1 MEKIS
6 HLSQLDLTKVY
17 SYADY
22 LQWRLEETVELI
34 RGIIFPMAAPGTKH
48 QQISFRLGGIFY
60 NLFENNPCQVFIA
73 PYEVRL
79 LDSTKQV
86 NQTKNIYT
94 VIQPDL
100 CIVCDA
106 SKIDAQGCIGAPDLI
121 VEILSPGNSKK
132 EMSFKKK
139 LYEENEIPEYWIF
152 DPDREV
158 VIRFNLDKTLN
169 KYGRPLFF
177 FDNEILES
185 EVFPDLKIDLKK
197 IFKNN

>member
-22 LQWRLEETVELI
+22 LEWKFEERVELI
-34 RGIIFPMAAPGTKH
+34 RGIIFPMAAPGTKN

-60 NLFENNPCQVFIA
+60 NLFENSPCQVFIA

-86 NQTKNIYT
+86 NQSKNIYT

-106 SKIDAQGCIGAPDLI
+106 SKIDSQGCIGAPDLM

-132 EMSFKKK
+132 EMSFKKQ
-139 LYEENEIPEYWIF
+139 LYEDNGIPEYWIF

-158 VIRFNLDKTLN
+158 VIRFNLDKASN
-169 KYGRPLFF
+169 QYGRPLIFM
-177 FDNEILES
+177 DNEILES

-197 IFKNN
+197 IFKK

>member
-6 HLSQLDLTKVY
+6 QLSQLDLTKVY

-60 NLFENNPCQVFIA
+60 NLFKNQPCQVFVA

-79 LDSTKQV
+79 LDASKQL
-86 NQTKNIYT
+86 NQSKNIYT

-100 CIVCDA
+100 CIVCDI
-106 SKIDAQGCIGAPDLI
+106 SKIEERGCIGSPDLV

-132 EMSFKKK
+132 EMNDKKK

-152 DPDREV
+152 MPEHETM
-158 VIRFNLDKTLN
+158 IRFDLDKTRGV
-169 KYGRPLFF
+169 YGRPEIFSSHQ
-177 FDNEILES
+177 ILES
-185 EVFPDLKIDLKK
+185 ILFPNLKIDLKEVFNK
-197 IFKNN
+197 